1 MAQPKGHRPG
11 GDKTQAGKGR
21 PKGVKNK
28 FTNLKTSFLA
38 VYNRL
43 GGDDALLEYAKE
55 HPTEYYRM
63 LHTMLP
69 KEIQAEVRNDIMLTW
84 GTRPGL
90 PDPNVIEAEVIPA
103 PDDKSLAVPANSDK
117 VSDNGKD

>member
-1 MAQPKGHRPG
+1 MGQPKGYRPG
-11 GDKTQAGKGR
+11 GAKSQAGKGR

-84 GTRPGL
+84 GVRPGL
-90 PDPNVIEAEVIPA
+90 PDPNVIEGEIVTPEKESLPLPVN
-103 PDDKSLAVPANSDK
+103 PDKPSKTGED
-117 VSDNGKD
+117 

>member
-1 MAQPKGHRPG
+1 MTFKPGKSGNPNGRAKGS
-11 GDKTQAGKGR
+11 T
-21 PKGVKNK
+21 NK
-28 FTNLKTSFLA
+28 FTNLKTSFLN

-103 PDDKSLAVPANSDK
+103 PGDTAVPANSNK